1 MNRDKCRSS
10 GERRKIAPISA
21 SAGRI
26 AASRRWPDTAAPATR
41 TGRLTVERGR
51 KTHDRVPPNARGAAR
66 GGEGRR
72 HGHRGGGGEGGGR
85 RGTKRRGKTWKSR
98 AHLTRRWKF
107 HAGKRPLQR
116 SGGKAAST
124 NIRNLS
130 LPPRV
135 RVLPR
140 FSPRGFRTLLLS
152 PRDFCITNEEGKSM
166 LLGRTVLY
174 K

>member
-66 GGEGRR
+66 GG
-72 HGHRGGGGEGGGR
+72 GGEETRPSR
-85 RGTKRRGKTWKSR
+85 RRRRRRKKRDKTSRKNVKISRALDKTVEISRRKTSFAEERWKSGIDKYTKSVAATARPR
-98 AHLTRRWKF
+98 ATTFLSSWLSNAFVIT
-107 HAGKRPLQR
+107 AGFLYYKR
-116 SGGKAAST
+116 
-124 NIRNLS
+124 
-130 LPPRV
+130 
-135 RVLPR
+135 
-140 FSPRGFRTLLLS
+140 
-152 PRDFCITNEEGKSM
+152 
-166 LLGRTVLY
+166 GR
-174 K
+174 